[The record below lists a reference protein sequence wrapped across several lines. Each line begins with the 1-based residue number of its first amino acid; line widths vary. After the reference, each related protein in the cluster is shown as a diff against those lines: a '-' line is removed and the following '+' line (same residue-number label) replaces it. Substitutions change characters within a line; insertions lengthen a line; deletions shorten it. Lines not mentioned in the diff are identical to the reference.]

1 MLVDFS
7 VTWKPLCES
16 LERLVDESHGGH
28 IDDYWA
34 RTGVWGVPAGWRE
47 RVLADA

>member
-16 LERLVDESHGGH
+16 LVCLVDESHGGH
-28 IDDYWA
+28 VDDYWV
-34 RTGVWGVPAGWRE
+34 RTEAWGSPAGWRA
-47 RVLADA
+47 RVR